1 MLREC
6 AGDSAAI
13 MFDANQQWALP
24 AARQMCREL
33 ARLNPLWIEEPT
45 RPDDLMA
52 HIALSREIAPVKIA
66 TGEHIPNRVVFK
78 NFISGGAMHFIQ
90 ADCTR
95 LAGVSEFLTVS
106 LLAKKAGLP
115 IVRTLAT
122 WGRFIS
128 IWFCLIT
135 SRWPMSRCFWST
147 FPTCGRTL
155 SFRP

>member
-52 HIALSREIAPVKIA
+52 HIALSREIAPVKK
-66 TGEHIPNRVVFK
+66 EP
-78 NFISGGAMHFIQ
+78 
-90 ADCTR
+90 
-95 LAGVSEFLTVS
+95 LAS
-106 LLAKKAGLP
+106 
-115 IVRTLAT
+115 
-122 WGRFIS
+122 
-128 IWFCLIT
+128 T
-135 SRWPMSRCFWST
+135 SRTALSSRTSSAAGPCTLYRRIAQGWPE
-147 FPTCGRTL
+147 
-155 SFRP
+155 